1 MEVGIMK
8 KEDLIKLGLT
18 EEQAEKVAE
27 ASAEE
32 LKGFIPKSRFDEVNE
47 AKKKLEEELKNRDEQ
62 LEELKKIDAEGLKA
76 QIEKLQKENQDAKKQ
91 YEAELSQVRLNNA
104 IEMAL
109 VAAKAKNI
117 KAVKALLDLSKIK
130 LDGENLIGFKEQVD
144 VLKQADDSKFL
155 FEETQSSPQ
164 FKGLKPGES
173 FNDDASVIKNPWSKE
188 HFNLTEQGRIYRENP
203 ELAKQLQAS
212 ANLSK

>member
-32 LKGFIPKSRFDEVNE
+32 LKGFIPKPRFDEVNE

-155 FEETQSSPQ
+155 FEETQSNPQ

>member
-1 MEVGIMK
+1 MK

-18 EEQAEKVAE
+18 EEQAEKVVE
-27 ASAEE
+27 IFAEE
-32 LKGFIPKSRFDEVNE
+32 LKGFIPKFRFDEVNE
-47 AKKKLEEELKNRDEQ
+47 AKKKLEEELKNRDKQ
-62 LEELKKIDAEGLKA
+62 LEELKKIDVEGLKA

-155 FEETQSSPQ
+155 FEETQSNPQ
-164 FKGLKPGES
+164 FKGLKPAES
-173 FNDDASVIKNPWSKE
+173 FNDDVSVIKNPWSKE

-212 ANLSK
+212 ANLK

>member
-1 MEVGIMK
+1 MK

-27 ASAEE
+27 AFAEE
-32 LKGFIPKSRFDEVNE
+32 LKGFIPKFRFDEVNE
-47 AKKKLEEELKNRDEQ
+47 AKKKLEEELKNRDKQ
-62 LEELKKIDAEGLKA
+62 LEELKKIDVEGLKA

-109 VAAKAKNI
+109 VASKAKNI

-155 FEETQSSPQ
+155 FEETQSNPQ
-164 FKGLKPGES
+164 FKGLKPAES
-173 FNDDASVIKNPWSKE
+173 FNDDVSVIKNPWSKE
-188 HFNLTEQGRIYRENP
+188 YFNLTEQGRIYRENP

>member
-1 MEVGIMK
+1 MK

-27 ASAEE
+27 LFAEE
-32 LKGFIPKSRFDEVNE
+32 LKGFIPKFRFDEVNE
-47 AKKKLEEELKNRDEQ
+47 AKKKLEEELKNRDKQ
-62 LEELKKIDAEGLKA
+62 LEELKKIDVEGLKA
-76 QIEKLQKENQDAKKQ
+76 EIEKLQKENQDAKKQ
-91 YEAELSQVRLNNA
+91 YEAELSQIRLNNA

-155 FEETQSSPQ
+155 FEETQSNPQ
-164 FKGLKPGES
+164 FKGLKPAES
-173 FNDDASVIKNPWSKE
+173 FNDNPPITKNPWSKE

-203 ELAKQLQAS
+203 ELAKQLKAS
-212 ANLSK
+212 ANLK

>member
-1 MEVGIMK
+1 MK

-18 EEQAEKVAE
+18 EEQAEKVVE

-47 AKKKLEEELKNRDEQ
+47 AKKKLEEELKNRDKQ

-91 YEAELSQVRLNNA
+91 YEVELSQVRLNNA

-155 FEETQSSPQ
+155 FEETQSNPQ

-173 FNDDASVIKNPWSKE
+173 FNDDVSVIKNPWSKE